1 MAEMGISSLLKRLS
15 DAARQVDTTPAE
27 NDAPESPAPPLPA
40 VVRIRISDVE
50 QARALARSQDNS
62 KLWDDLN
69 SQSISLSDVGRC
81 VGLLYSSF

>member
-1 MAEMGISSLLKRLS
+1 MSVMGISSILKRLS
-15 DAARQVDTTPAE
+15 DAARQGETGSAQSEVLD
-27 NDAPESPAPPLPA
+27 SPAPPLPA

-62 KLWDDLN
+62 ELWDGLN

-81 VGLLYSSF
+81 GVASLLY